1 LSASSSR
8 VWLKEGLK
16 VACCDGGTLMVG
28 ELAAISPAEDR
39 LDDDKICVDD
49 EPGD

>member
-1 LSASSSR
+1 LD
-8 VWLKEGLK
+8 
-16 VACCDGGTLMVG
+16 VACCDGGTLVVG
-28 ELAAISPAEDR
+28 ELAATSPADGR